1 LSSDSISLNEGEGG
15 FTKHIII
22 RRERVVSVKKLGL
35 MFIGTILLLILSGCR
50 QPETYDE
57 ILEIYDRIADNEGV
71 IESLEEQRLEL
82 VEREKVLG
90 RRIIAGGAD
99 DNALVF
105 HYLEEVLEAIEKREE
120 VIEEQLQVMRQSME
134 ELELAAGLIQE
145 IENRQIR
152 EEFLQVQELHQERY
166 EAFAR
171 LSYSYLET
179 ASRETRLYTMLQG
192 EEQNLQDLESLIM
205 LLNQRAITDSQLKEE
220 LQLVSGRLNDAINEL
235 ARALERL

>member
-1 LSSDSISLNEGEGG
+1 MISG
-15 FTKHIII
+15 FLVTKIIK
-22 RRERVVSVKKLGL
+22 RERVVSVKKLGL
-35 MFIGTILLLILSGCR
+35 LFIGTILLLVLSGCR

-57 ILEIYDRIADNEGV
+57 ILEIYDRIADNERV

-82 VEREKVLG
+82 VEQEKVLS

-120 VIEEQLQVMRQSME
+120 IIKEQLQVMSRSME
-134 ELELAAGLIQE
+134 ELELAAELIGE
-145 IENRQIR
+145 IGNRQIR
-152 EEFLQVQELHQERY
+152 EEFLRVQELHQERY
-166 EAFAR
+166 EAFTE

-192 EEQNLQDLESLIM
+192 EVQNLQDIESLIM
-205 LLNQRAITDSQLKEE
+205 ILNQRAITESQLKEE
-220 LQLVSGRLNDAINEL
+220 LRLASEGLNGAIYEL

>member
-1 LSSDSISLNEGEGG
+1 MISG
-15 FTKHIII
+15 FLVTKIIK
-22 RRERVVSVKKLGL
+22 RERVVSVKKLGL
-35 MFIGTILLLILSGCR
+35 LFIGTILLLMLSGCR

-57 ILEIYDRIADNEGV
+57 ILEIYDRIADNERV

-82 VEREKVLG
+82 VEQEKVLG

-120 VIEEQLQVMRQSME
+120 IIKEQLQVMSRSME
-134 ELELAAGLIQE
+134 ELELAAELIGE
-145 IENRQIR
+145 IGNRQIR
-152 EEFLQVQELHQERY
+152 EEFLRVQELHQERY
-166 EAFAR
+166 EAFTE

-192 EEQNLQDLESLIM
+192 EVQNLQDVESLIM
-205 LLNQRAITDSQLKEE
+205 ILNQRAITESQLKEE
-220 LQLVSGRLNDAINEL
+220 LRLASEGLNGAIYEL